1 MWWAIVGEVC
11 AGVTEPRAPLRA
23 VSQGAWHI
31 MTTMTLSSDAGFLTP
46 LPALDAAPT
55 RTELIVQS
63 LKEAI
68 FSGRLKPGEV
78 LVERKIAEQ
87 LGVSKTPVREA
98 LIVLQRSG
106 LVVVGHRS
114 IAVRSLSF
122 TDIRHVYEE
131 RVLLEPWA
139 IIDAARVDPDFSA
152 AKRALDEARR
162 HAAAGDAAV
171 RALANR
177 QFHRGMY
184 ANSENTIIVKSLDS
198 LQDLTALAVVGV
210 LWEHWPQ
217 WEAEGAEHEAI
228 LEAARRGDPERAAE
242 LMRRH
247 ITTSIDRAA
256 AGERAGS

>member
-1 MWWAIVGEVC
+1 MIVE
-11 AGVTEPRAPLRA
+11 
-23 VSQGAWHI
+23 
-31 MTTMTLSSDAGFLTP
+31 
-46 LPALDAAPT
+46 
-55 RTELIVQS
+55 S
-63 LKEAI
+63 LKGAI

-106 LVVVGHRS
+106 LVAVGQRS

-139 IIDAARVDPDFSA
+139 IVDAARVDPDFA
-152 AKRALDEARR
+152 AARRALDEARR
-162 HAAAGDAAV
+162 HAAAGDNAA

-177 QFHRGMY
+177 RFHRGMY
-184 ANSENTIIVKSLDS
+184 ASSENTFIVKALDS

-210 LWEHWPQ
+210 LWEHWPR

-228 LEAARRGDPERAAE
+228 FEAAHGGDPERAAE

-247 ITTSIDRAA
+247 ITASIDRAA
-256 AGERAGS
+256 ESERAGR

>member
-1 MWWAIVGEVC
+1 
-11 AGVTEPRAPLRA
+11 
-23 VSQGAWHI
+23 
-31 MTTMTLSSDAGFLTP
+31 MTLSSDAGFLAP
-46 LPALDAAPT
+46 LPPPDTVPT
-55 RTELIVQS
+55 RTEMIVES

-106 LVVVGHRS
+106 LLSVGQRS
-114 IAVRSLSF
+114 IAVRTLSF
-122 TDIRHVYEE
+122 TEIRHVYEE

-139 IIDAARVDPDFSA
+139 IIDAARVNPDFSA
-152 AKRALDEARR
+152 ARAALDEARQ
-162 HAAAGDAAV
+162 HAAAGDTVA

-177 QFHRGMY
+177 RFHRGMY

-217 WEAEGAEHEAI
+217 WGIEGTEHEAI
-228 LEAARRGDPERAAE
+228 LEAAQSGDPERAAE

-247 ITTSIDRAA
+247 ITTSIERAA
-256 AGERAGS
+256 ASERSGS

>member
-1 MWWAIVGEVC
+1 
-11 AGVTEPRAPLRA
+11 
-23 VSQGAWHI
+23 
-31 MTTMTLSSDAGFLTP
+31 MTTMTLLSDSAFPSP
-46 LPALDAAPT
+46 LPPVDAAPT
-55 RTELIVQS
+55 RTEMIVES
-63 LKEAI
+63 LKGAI

-106 LVVVGHRS
+106 LVAVGQRS

-139 IIDAARVDPDFSA
+139 IVDAARVDPDFA
-152 AKRALDEARR
+152 AARRALDEARR
-162 HAAAGDAAV
+162 HAAAGDNAA

-177 QFHRGMY
+177 RFHRGMY
-184 ANSENTIIVKSLDS
+184 ASSENTFIVKALDS

-210 LWEHWPQ
+210 LWEHWPR

-228 LEAARRGDPERAAE
+228 FEAAHGGDPERAAE

-247 ITTSIDRAA
+247 ITASIDRAA
-256 AGERAGS
+256 ESERAGR

>member
-1 MWWAIVGEVC
+1 MIVE
-11 AGVTEPRAPLRA
+11 
-23 VSQGAWHI
+23 
-31 MTTMTLSSDAGFLTP
+31 
-46 LPALDAAPT
+46 
-55 RTELIVQS
+55 S
-63 LKEAI
+63 LKGAI

-106 LVVVGHRS
+106 LVAVGQRS

-122 TDIRHVYEE
+122 TDIRHVSEE

-139 IIDAARVDPDFSA
+139 IVDAARVDPDFA
-152 AKRALDEARR
+152 AARRALDEARR
-162 HAAAGDAAV
+162 HAAAGDNAA

-177 QFHRGMY
+177 RFHRGMY
-184 ANSENTIIVKSLDS
+184 ASSENTFIVKALDS

-210 LWEHWPQ
+210 LWEHWPR

-228 LEAARRGDPERAAE
+228 FEAAHGGDPERAAE

-247 ITTSIDRAA
+247 ITASIDRAA
-256 AGERAGS
+256 ESERAGR

>member
-1 MWWAIVGEVC
+1 M
-11 AGVTEPRAPLRA
+11 P
-23 VSQGAWHI
+23 
-31 MTTMTLSSDAGFLTP
+31 LSSDAASLTP
-46 LPALDAAPT
+46 LPPLNAAPT
-55 RTELIVQS
+55 RTELIVES

-78 LVERKIAEQ
+78 LVERRIAEQ

-106 LVVVGHRS
+106 LVAVGQRS
-114 IAVRSLSF
+114 ITVRNLSF
-122 TDIRHVYEE
+122 TDIRHVYEQ

-139 IIDAARVDPDFSA
+139 IIDAARADTEFSA
-152 AKRALDEARR
+152 ASLALEEARR
-162 HAAAGDAAV
+162 HAAAGDNAA

-177 QFHRGMY
+177 RFHRGMY
-184 ANSENTIIVKSLDS
+184 AGSENTIIVTSLDG

-228 LEAARRGDPERAAE
+228 LEAARGGNPERSAE

-247 ITTSIDRAA
+247 ITTSIERAA
-256 AGERAGS
+256 SNERAGV